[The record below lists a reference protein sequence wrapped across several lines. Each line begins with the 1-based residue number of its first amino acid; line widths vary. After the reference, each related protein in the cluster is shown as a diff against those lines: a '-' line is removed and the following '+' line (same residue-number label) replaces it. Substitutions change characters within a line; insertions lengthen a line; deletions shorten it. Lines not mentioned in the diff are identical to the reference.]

1 MYIIPQFLKNI
12 NSLPS
17 SPGFGQNWFEQIG
30 KYLMWFGAAL
40 AILSTLQMF
49 LFGKG
54 TPLVATPPK
63 KILSTGIFGIVR
75 HPMMW
80 SITFVLMGE
89 SITYGSFILILW
101 LIAWVRIGHLIV
113 VNYEEPQLERR
124 FGDEYIK
131 YCKKVPRWIPRFSF
145 KKTR

>member
-1 MYIIPQFLKNI
+1 MLNEF
-12 NSLPS
+12 
-17 SPGFGQNWFEQIG
+17 PGFGQYWLEQVG
-30 KYLMWFGAAL
+30 KYLMWFGAII
-40 AILSTLQMF
+40 AIWSTFQMF

-80 SITFVLMGE
+80 AITIVLLGE
-89 SITYGSFILILW
+89 SLTYGSFILLLW
-101 LIAWVRIGHLIV
+101 LIAWIRIGHLIV

-124 FGDEYIK
+124 FGDEYK
-131 YCKKVPRWIPRFSF
+131 MYCKNVPRWIPKFRF
-145 KKTR
+145 